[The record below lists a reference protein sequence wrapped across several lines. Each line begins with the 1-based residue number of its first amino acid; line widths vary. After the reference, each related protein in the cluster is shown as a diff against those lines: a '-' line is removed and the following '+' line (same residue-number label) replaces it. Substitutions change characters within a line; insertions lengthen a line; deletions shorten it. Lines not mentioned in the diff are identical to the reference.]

1 VAIDPTD
8 VQAFRLAVGRI
19 GRRLRQLYVESDGQ
33 AISPL
38 ELTLLVRLR
47 QEGTLSPG
55 VVARAER
62 VTSQAVAIA
71 LRRLTERG
79 LVARTPDTVDRRRV
93 VVTVTTQGQA
103 YLALRDEAMTGPLA
117 DALAQALTPEERA
130 QLSTVVNL
138 LERVAAALRAR

>member
-19 GRRLRQLYVESDGQ
+19 GRRLRRLYLDSDGQ

-47 QEGTLSPG
+47 QDGTLSPG

-79 LVARTPDTVDRRRV
+79 LVTRTPDTADRRRV
-93 VVTVTTQGQA
+93 VVTVTPQGRA
-103 YLALRDEAMTGPLA
+103 YLRLRDEAMTGPLA
-117 DALAQALTPEERA
+117 DALAQALTPQERD
-130 QLSTVVNL
+130 QLPTVVDL
-138 LERVAAALRAR
+138 LERVAAAL